1 MLGQGQGQGQGEGVA
16 ASGEGMRITGKRELE
31 SSSMA
36 IANEQQEQWLS
47 PDNGREGGKVEGGR
61 EGLRG

>member
-1 MLGQGQGQGQGEGVA
+1 MA
-16 ASGEGMRITGKRELE
+16 ASGEGMRKTGTRELE

-47 PDNGREGGKVEGGR
+47 PDNGREVKGVR
-61 EGLRG
+61 EGVRG